1 MGKRSLHFVLAA
13 AMLAFGSGSAFP
25 QSSGTGKKE
34 RHIGRG
40 LGAIGGAVAGL
51 MVGWAVSDDDAVNAT
66 AKLTRNWVIGA
77 VAGGVGGYFLGRTI
91 DRHIAFDARRT
102 PDEIRWAQ
110 AKQVERVARDFG
122 RHLAAR
128 TPEQDTR

>member
-77 VAGGVGGYFLGRTI
+77 VAEPAATSWDGRSIGTSPSTPGATPT
-91 DRHIAFDARRT
+91 RSAGRR
-102 PDEIRWAQ
+102 RSRSSA
-110 AKQVERVARDFG
+110 
-122 RHLAAR
+122 
-128 TPEQDTR
+128 